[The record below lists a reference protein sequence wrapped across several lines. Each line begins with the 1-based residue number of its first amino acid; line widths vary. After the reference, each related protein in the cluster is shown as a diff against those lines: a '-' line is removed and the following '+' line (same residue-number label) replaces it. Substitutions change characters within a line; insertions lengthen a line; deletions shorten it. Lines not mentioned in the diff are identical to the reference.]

1 MVIRILN
8 VLVFCAILWAVTAS
22 QAMAQDTV
30 RLRHSVTVE
39 TSYVTLGDLFNGLND
54 PALADKTVAY
64 APQPGRRV
72 TLDYRW
78 LTAIAQRE
86 RLDWRPRSRRDAVLI
101 ERASL
106 IIEADDIET
115 ELNAALDQQG
125 IDGPRDVQL
134 ANQNFQLHL
143 ATDMA
148 PIVKVRQIS
157 INQRTRRFSATIV
170 TGADTDQERRY
181 KVSGTY
187 FPVVEVPVTTRAIA
201 RGEVIEEGDVQ
212 YQSVRAARVKAQA
225 IRDLTDVIGKAAQ
238 RTLQAE
244 TILTRRDVRI
254 PILVK
259 RNAIVNMIL
268 QTPTLNITTQ
278 GRALENGGMDETV
291 RVMNTD
297 SRKTIEARVSGVN
310 EVTVDGGG
318 F

>member
-1 MVIRILN
+1 MVIRILHAL
-8 VLVFCAILWAVTAS
+8 VLCAVVWTAAAS
-22 QAMAQDTV
+22 QAAAQNTIQ
-30 RLRHSVTVE
+30 LRRSVTVD
-39 TSYVTLGDLFNGLND
+39 TSYVTLGDLFTGLND

-64 APQPGRRV
+64 APQPGRRA

-78 LTAIAQRE
+78 LVAIAQRE
-86 RLDWRPRSRRDAVLI
+86 KLAWRPRTRRDAILI

-106 IIEADDIET
+106 IIEADDIEI
-115 ELNAALDQQG
+115 ELDAALDQQG
-125 IDGPRDVQL
+125 IEGPREVQL
-134 ANQNFQLHL
+134 ANRNFQLHL

-148 PIVKVRQIS
+148 PVIEVRQIS
-157 INQRTRRFSATIV
+157 VNRRTRRFTAAIV
-170 TGADTDQERRY
+170 TGADTDQERGY

-212 YQSVRAARVKAQA
+212 YQSVRAGRVKAQA

-244 TILTRRDVRI
+244 TILTRRDVRV

-259 RNAIVNMIL
+259 RNAIVTMIL
-268 QTPTLNITTQ
+268 ATPTLNITTQ
-278 GRALENGGMDETV
+278 GRALENGGMGETV

-297 SRKTIEARVSGVN
+297 SRKTVEARVSGVN

>member
-1 MVIRILN
+1 MVIRILHAL
-8 VLVFCAILWAVTAS
+8 VLCAVLWTVTAPP
-22 QAMAQDTV
+22 ATAQDTI

-39 TSYVTLGDLFNGLND
+39 TPYVTLGDLFTGIND

-64 APQPGRRV
+64 APQPGRRA

-78 LTAIAQRE
+78 LIAIAQRE
-86 RLDWRPRSRRDAVLI
+86 KLAWRPRSRRDAILI

-106 IIEADDIET
+106 IIETDDIEI
-115 ELNAALDQQG
+115 ELDAALDRQG
-125 IDGPRDVQL
+125 IDGPREVQL
-134 ANQNFQLHL
+134 ANQYFRLHL

-148 PIVKVRQIS
+148 PVLKVRQIS
-157 INQRTRRFSATIV
+157 VNQRTRRFTATIV
-170 TGADTDQERRY
+170 TGADTDQERGY

-187 FPVVEVPVTTRAIA
+187 FPVVEVPVTSRAIA
-201 RGEVIEEGDVQ
+201 RGEVIEEGDV
-212 YQSVRAARVKAQA
+212 YYKSVRAARVRAQA

-238 RTLQAE
+238 RSLKPE

-268 QTPTLNITTQ
+268 ETPTLNITTQ
-278 GRALENGGMDETV
+278 GRALENGGMGEIV

-297 SRKTIEARVSGVN
+297 SRKTVEARVSGVN
-310 EVTVDGGG
+310 EVTVGSGG

>member
-1 MVIRILN
+1 MVIRILHAL
-8 VLVFCAILWAVTAS
+8 VLCAVLWTVTAPP
-22 QAMAQDTV
+22 ATAQDTI

-39 TSYVTLGDLFNGLND
+39 TPYVTLGDLFTGIND

-64 APQPGRRV
+64 APQPGRRA

-78 LTAIAQRE
+78 LIAIAQRE
-86 RLDWRPRSRRDAVLI
+86 KLAWRPRSRRDAILI

-106 IIEADDIET
+106 IIETDDIEI
-115 ELNAALDQQG
+115 ELDAALDQQG
-125 IDGPRDVQL
+125 IDGPRELQL
-134 ANQNFQLHL
+134 ANRNFRLHL

-148 PIVKVRQIS
+148 PVLKVRQIS
-157 INQRTRRFSATIV
+157 VNQRTRRFTATIV
-170 TGADTDQERRY
+170 TGADTDQERGY

-187 FPVVEVPVTTRAIA
+187 FPVVEVPVTSRAIA
-201 RGEVIEEGDVQ
+201 RGEVIEEGDV
-212 YQSVRAARVKAQA
+212 YYKSVRAARVRAQA

-238 RTLQAE
+238 RSLKPE

-268 QTPTLNITTQ
+268 ETPTLNITTQ
-278 GRALENGGMDETV
+278 GRALENGGMGEIV

-297 SRKTIEARVSGVN
+297 SRKTVEARVSGVN
-310 EVTVDGGG
+310 EVTVGSGG